1 MDDFMTTCVT
11 AQGMQL
17 SKGNPEDQELFAV
30 SRQSSMQP
38 GASHWLTEK
47 DLDTRLQ
54 QCRLG
59 CVDR

>member
-30 SRQSSMQP
+30 SRQSSMQ
-38 GASHWLTEK
+38 H
-47 DLDTRLQ
+47 
-54 QCRLG
+54 G
-59 CVDR
+59 CKPLAY